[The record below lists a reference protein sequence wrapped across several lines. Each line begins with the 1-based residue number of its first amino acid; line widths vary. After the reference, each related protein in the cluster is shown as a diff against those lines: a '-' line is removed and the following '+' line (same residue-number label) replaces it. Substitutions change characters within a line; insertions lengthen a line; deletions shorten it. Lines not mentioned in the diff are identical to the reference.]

1 MCSLKGNTF
10 KACSWKTF
18 HYVAFSN
25 SHSSPQSWWYTIMN
39 LSHCNQ
45 VQLFLPWWLVFLFDS
60 TRNSAETR
68 LIVRKIDMLLPK
80 LVWKIA
86 LKNTHQPKQW
96 SSTKFVT
103 FSRFGFH
110 YFCKLLYNDETHL
123 KQFIRMNKVINSARP
138 LKQFLTSYIL
148 NICLKYWLA
157 IYRFFSLTV
166 WFEWVYGN

>member
-45 VQLFLPWWLVFLFDS
+45 VQLFLPWWL
-60 TRNSAETR
+60 
-68 LIVRKIDMLLPK
+68 LIWQYKEECRDRV
-80 LVWKIA
+80 
-86 LKNTHQPKQW
+86 NCQ
-96 SSTKFVT
+96 
-103 FSRFGFH
+103 
-110 YFCKLLYNDETHL
+110 KLLYNDETHW

-138 LKQFLTSYIL
+138 LKQFFKFLTSYIL
-148 NICLKYWLA
+148 NICLKYYLA

>member
-1 MCSLKGNTF
+1 MCNKWNAQIWFFVVWNFRRNFAQKAVKSTCKAMCSLKGNTF

-45 VQLFLPWWLVFLFDS
+45 VQFFLPWRLVFLFDS
-60 TRNSAETR
+60 TRKSAETR
-68 LIVRKIDMLLPK
+68 LIVRKIDMLLLK

-96 SSTKFVT
+96 SSTKIWLWTKVHHI
-103 FSRFGFH
+103 S
-110 YFCKLLYNDETHL
+110 L
-123 KQFIRMNKVINSARP
+123 KPPN
-138 LKQFLTSYIL
+138 L
-148 NICLKYWLA
+148 
-157 IYRFFSLTV
+157 
-166 WFEWVYGN
+166 